1 MKRNWLATMAGR
13 GSFINVVAAFGV
25 LSLAVR
31 AQEFKIITLDPG
43 HFHAALFQRE
53 MLPGVAERVF
63 VYAPLGPDLVAH
75 LNRIAQFNQRR
86 ENPTRWKLE
95 ITAGPDFF
103 ERMLAER
110 RGNVVVLS
118 GNNQHKI
125 DRLET
130 SVRAGLHVL
139 ADKPW
144 IIEPEAWP
152 RLQAALEAAERNNV
166 IAYDAMTERFEISC
180 VLQRALV
187 NDRAV
192 FGEIIT
198 GTPAEPAVFTRSVH
212 YLLKEVAGV
221 PTLRPVWFFDIR
233 QQGEGLADVGTH
245 LVEHAQWSLFPNQ
258 PIDYKRDIQIL
269 RGSRWPTVLSREQFQ
284 QVTGANDFPDF
295 LQPALNSNR
304 LEYYCNNTVSYT
316 LRGIHIMLD
325 VQWEFVAPPG
335 GKDSLLAVFRGSNAR
350 VELRRDRDTQ
360 FQPEVFV
367 IPRAASEMTS
377 VGAALRKRIAALQ
390 SDHPGLGL
398 EEKAGG
404 WRLVI
409 PDALRASHEAHFSEV
424 GRRFLDYARHPQS
437 LPSWEK
443 PNLLA
448 KYYVTTHGVALARQ
462 SAAGPSLH

>member
-1 MKRNWLATMAGR
+1 MKGNWLPAAAGR
-13 GSFINVVAAFGV
+13 GFLISLVATLGV
-25 LSLAVR
+25 LVLAVR

-53 MLPGVAERVF
+53 MLPGVADTVF
-63 VYAPLGPDLVAH
+63 VYAPLGPDLTAH
-75 LNRIAQFNQRR
+75 LNRISQFNQRR

-95 ITAGPDFF
+95 IIASADFF
-103 ERMLAER
+103 ERMLVER
-110 RGNVVVLS
+110 RGNIVILS

-125 DRLET
+125 DRLEA

-152 RLQAALEAAERNNV
+152 KLQTALEAAERSNV

-180 VLQRALV
+180 ALQRALV

-192 FGEIIT
+192 FGEILT
-198 GTPAEPAVFTRSVH
+198 GTLAEPAVFMRSVH

-221 PTLRPVWFFDIR
+221 ATLRPVWFFDIR

-258 PIDYKRDIQIL
+258 PIDYKRDIEIL
-269 RGSRWPTVLSREQFQ
+269 RGSRWPTVLSGEQFQ
-284 QVTGANDFPDF
+284 QVTGANAFPGF

-304 LEYYCNNTVSYT
+304 LEYYCNNSVSYT
-316 LRGIHIMLD
+316 LRGIHVMLD

-335 GKDSLLAVFRGSNAR
+335 GKDTLLTVFRGSKAR

-367 IPRAASEMTS
+367 IPRSPSEISS
-377 VGAALRKRIAALQ
+377 VGVALRRTIAVLQ
-390 SDHPGLGL
+390 KNHPGLGL
-398 EEKAGG
+398 EEEAGE
-404 WRLVI
+404 WRVVI

-424 GRRFLDYARHPQS
+424 SRRFLDYARHPQS

-448 KYYVTTHGVALARQ
+448 KYYVTTRGVALARQ
-462 SAAGPSLH
+462 SASRPSLH